1 MLDDQER
8 KRRKALSRDRER
20 SVRRSDRVRGGRLI
34 RGGILAML
42 LRCEEVHVS
51 KVWKVKML

>member
-8 KRRKALSRDRER
+8 KRRKALSRESER
-20 SVRRSDRVRGGRLI
+20 RVRRSDRVRGGRLI